1 MYIRFFPDVRKS
13 ISRIARQSDSHLD
26 EATMIFCYTRDL
38 EDDLKHGR
46 ISIDTWN
53 VRDSALGWLESCCTT
68 RSGHSIWRLFY
79 RQHEYAVALLAQ
91 VGRHICVLHVCGHEE
106 VENAENAL
114 RSVTLTCDN
123 LTHS

>member
-1 MYIRFFPDVRKS
+1 MYIRFFPDAKKA

-26 EATMIFCYTRDL
+26 EATKIFCYARDL
-38 EDDLKHGR
+38 EDDLTHGR
-46 ISIDTWN
+46 VSIDTWN
-53 VRDSALGWLESCCTT
+53 VRDSASGWLESRCAT

-91 VGRHICVLHVCGHEE
+91 VDGYICVLHVCGQDE

-114 RSVTLTCDN
+114 RSVMLN
-123 LTHS
+123 VRLLTHS